1 MRTYIL
7 ALTKYGLTV
16 DVLLFTV
23 LACILLFNR
32 NKRAAQVMGYL
43 QSCLL
48 LVFMLISYITLA
60 LAMKSVTYIF
70 LCMIQLVVFF
80 LAIAVYQAAYP
91 KASLTL
97 LNNMFMLMSIGL
109 VIVSRLDIDKA
120 WKQLAIA
127 VVGLV
132 ITCALP
138 LLRHYFYLLKK
149 PGYIY
154 GVVGIGMLAAVMLLS
169 SATNGANITFTIA
182 GVTFQPSEFVKI
194 LFLLFLA
201 STLKDAKSWKDVFLV
216 AIFAAAH
223 VLILIGSTDL
233 GSGLIFYVVFFFVV
247 FLATGAGWVLAFG
260 AGFGAIGAVA
270 CYFMFA
276 HIQERVAAFLDPW
289 AYIDTIGYQITQA
302 LFAISAGGAFGSG
315 LGQGS
320 PDDIF
325 FADSDFVY
333 ASCCEEFGL
342 IIGVCIIVLCLG
354 CMLVMLRLAMGFAD
368 RFYQLLA
375 YGCAVEYGFQCFLTI
390 GGQTKFIPLTGV
402 TLPFISYGGSSL
414 LTSLIMFTLVQTMYI
429 LRNEKIDEYR
439 KKRLRSSQETPSRVR
454 SFEQS
459 SRSGEYYPQ
468 EDRRRVRYYERDQRT
483 IRSDR
488 NNIR

>member
-32 NKRAAQVMGYL
+32 NKRAAKVMGYL

-182 GVTFQPSEFVKI
+182 GVTFQPSEIVK
-194 LFLLFLA
+194 LLY
-201 STLKDAKSWKDVFLV
+201 
-216 AIFAAAH
+216 I
-223 VLILIGSTDL
+223 IIM
-233 GSGLIFYVVFFFVV
+233 
-247 FLATGAGWVLAFG
+247 AG
-260 AGFGAIGAVA
+260 
-270 CYFMFA
+270 YFNK
-276 HIQERVAAFLDPW
+276 H
-289 AYIDTIGYQITQA
+289 
-302 LFAISAGGAFGSG
+302 
-315 LGQGS
+315 
-320 PDDIF
+320 
-325 FADSDFVY
+325 
-333 ASCCEEFGL
+333 
-342 IIGVCIIVLCLG
+342 
-354 CMLVMLRLAMGFAD
+354 
-368 RFYQLLA
+368 
-375 YGCAVEYGFQCFLTI
+375 
-390 GGQTKFIPLTGV
+390 
-402 TLPFISYGGSSL
+402 
-414 LTSLIMFTLVQTMYI
+414 
-429 LRNEKIDEYR
+429 RNELNSFWDILKAMAVGAPIILVVIPVSTASLNR
-439 KKRLRSSQETPSRVR
+439 ISLMFFSTPPITFLIARLIT
-454 SFEQS
+454 
-459 SRSGEYYPQ
+459 GE
-468 EDRRRVRYYERDQRT
+468 R
-483 IRSDR
+483 
-488 NNIR
+488 

>member
-7 ALTKYGLTV
+7 ALTKYALTA
-16 DVLLFTV
+16 DVVLFTV

-32 NKRAAQVMGYL
+32 NKKAAKVMSYI

-48 LVFMLISYITLA
+48 LAFMLISYITLS
-60 LAMKSVTYIF
+60 LAMESVTYIF
-70 LCMIQLVVFF
+70 FCMLQLVVFF
-80 LAIAVYQAAYP
+80 LGLAVYQAAYP

-97 LNNMFMLMSIGL
+97 LNNMFFLMSVGL
-109 VIVSRLDIDKA
+109 IIISRLNIDKA

-127 VVGLV
+127 VVGL
-132 ITCALP
+132 IIACALP
-138 LLRHYFYLLKK
+138 ALRHYFYLLKK
-149 PGYIY
+149 PGYMY
-154 GVVGIGMLAAVMLLS
+154 GVIGIAMLAAVMLLS

-201 STLKDAKSWKDVFLV
+201 STLKDAKTWKDVFLV
-216 AIFAAAH
+216 AVFAAAH

-247 FLATGAGWVLAFG
+247 FLATGAWWVLLFG
-260 AGFGAIGAVA
+260 AGMGAVGAVA

-289 AYIDTIGYQITQA
+289 SYIDTIGYQITQA

-320 PDDIF
+320 PDDIS
-325 FADSDFVY
+325 FADSDFVF
-333 ASCCEEFGL
+333 ASVCEEFGL
-342 IIGVCIIVLCLG
+342 IISICIVILCLG

-368 RFYQLLA
+368 KFYQLLA

-439 KKRLRSSQETPSRVR
+439 KKRLRSLRQNQNTVKNFESTPRR
-454 SFEQS
+454 S
-459 SRSGEYYPQ
+459 YYP
-468 EDRRRVRYYERDQRT
+468 EDERRQVRYYERDV
-483 IRSDR
+483 R
-488 NNIR
+488 NSR